1 MPYIGKST
9 TIGVRQRYMYTATAS
24 QTTFSGTDT
33 QNLTLTYT
41 DSNFVDVYLNGVLLK
56 TGTDY
61 TATSGTSVVLASGA
75 AADDIV
81 EIIVYDTF
89 AVANFYNRTDSDS
102 RYVNIDGDTMTGAL
116 AGTTATFSGII
127 KTDDTTD
134 ATSTTDGS
142 LQTDGGLSV
151 VKKSVFGDDVTIISG
166 SSPEIKIAPSDATA
180 AFFKGDSNRSSAGQ
194 HLTEFQGYW
203 NGTQVA
209 RIVVAAGDDTTNKDD
224 GHLDFYTTPSGGSS
238 TRAVRI
244 KSDGN
249 VGIGTD
255 NPIADL
261 SIIDSSTGTGIEIQ
275 PEIATGENRITNYDR
290 VESAYKKFRLD
301 ASEHNFYI
309 SGSNK
314 VTIDSDGDV
323 GIGTDSPSQN
333 LHISS
338 SDHTRA
344 LITGGTNKY
353 AELQFEND
361 AQKFAM
367 GVQDDDKF
375 FLYNSTGTTQ
385 VLTVNTSNKV
395 GIRTSNPG
403 ADLHV
408 KGTMKIEGDASYFA
422 DTLAAVNST
431 AMSFNMSPARAS
443 VTKSI
448 AMGAI
453 GSSNTHTGLQAYDS
467 SDNSANNFNINPY
480 GGRVSI
486 GTSAPVSPGTHNS
499 RLAVEGTD
507 YHSSTISISANSADS
522 NGAYLMF
529 SKSRS
534 GSVGGTTVVA
544 DSDTT
549 GYIGFFAADGLDV
562 ASATAAIYS
571 QVDGSPGNNDTPG
584 RIVFATTADD
594 GNSVTNRMFITA
606 AGVKIMNNTS
616 HGNITSGN
624 SSGASFDSAGT
635 IHSSR
640 ATTSNSLHWYLYNS
654 NGHVGS
660 ISTNGTAT
668 QFNTSSDYRL
678 KENVVTDWD
687 ATSRLKQLKPS
698 RFNFKTDKDTT
709 VDGFLA
715 HEVSSIVPEAITGE
729 KDATKK
735 IKGVVLSST
744 GAVLSDNVKESE
756 WVKGKTTYRD
766 EIQKID
772 IAQLYP
778 SDSTWVAEKDVPDYQ
793 SIDQSKLVPLL
804 VKTIQELEAR
814 LAKLEGE

>member
-1 MPYIGKST
+1 
-9 TIGVRQRYMYTATAS
+9 
-24 QTTFSGTDT
+24 
-33 QNLTLTYT
+33 
-41 DSNFVDVYLNGVLLK
+41 
-56 TGTDY
+56 
-61 TATSGTSVVLASGA
+61 
-75 AADDIV
+75 
-81 EIIVYDTF
+81 
-89 AVANFYNRTDSDS
+89 
-102 RYVNIDGDTMTGAL
+102 MT
-116 AGTTATFSGII
+116 
-127 KTDDTTD
+127 
-134 ATSTTDGS
+134 
-142 LQTDGGLSV
+142 
-151 VKKSVFGDDVTIISG
+151 
-166 SSPEIKIAPSDATA
+166 
-180 AFFKGDSNRSSAGQ
+180 
-194 HLTEFQGYW
+194 
-203 NGTQVA
+203 
-209 RIVVAAGDDTTNKDD
+209 
-224 GHLDFYTTPSGGSS
+224 SS
-238 TRAVRI
+238 TPPS
-244 KSDGN
+244 KN
-249 VGIGTD
+249 V
-255 NPIADL
+255 L
-261 SIIDSSTGTGIEIQ
+261 
-275 PEIATGENRITNYDR
+275 RIT
-290 VESAYKKFRLD
+290 
-301 ASEHNFYI
+301 
-309 SGSNK
+309 
-314 VTIDSDGDV
+314 
-323 GIGTDSPSQN
+323 
-333 LHISS
+333 
-338 SDHTRA
+338 
-344 LITGGTNKY
+344 
-353 AELQFEND
+353 
-361 AQKFAM
+361 
-367 GVQDDDKF
+367 
-375 FLYNSTGTTQ
+375 
-385 VLTVNTSNKV
+385 
-395 GIRTSNPG
+395 
-403 ADLHV
+403 
-408 KGTMKIEGDASYFA
+408 
-422 DTLAAVNST
+422 
-431 AMSFNMSPARAS
+431 PA
-443 VTKSI
+443 
-448 AMGAI
+448 
-453 GSSNTHTGLQAYDS
+453 HL
-467 SDNSANNFNINPY
+467 
-480 GGRVSI
+480 
-486 GTSAPVSPGTHNS
+486 
-499 RLAVEGTD
+499 
-507 YHSSTISISANSADS
+507 ISISANSADS

-793 SIDQSKLVPLL
+793 SIDQSKLVPSL
-804 VKTIQELEAR
+804 VKTIQEQ
-814 LAKLEGE
+814 